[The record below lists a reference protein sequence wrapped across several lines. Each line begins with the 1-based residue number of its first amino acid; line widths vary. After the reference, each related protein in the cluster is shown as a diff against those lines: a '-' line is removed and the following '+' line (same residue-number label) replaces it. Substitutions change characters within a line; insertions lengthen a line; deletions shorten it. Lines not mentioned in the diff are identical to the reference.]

1 MNPFKAILA
10 IAVSLALTLPVFAD
24 EDEDDEREIH
34 RRTNS
39 EVREFFET
47 RFPELL
53 EHLRHAEE
61 EGDEEGVEQ
70 FWHEASKF
78 VGEFFL
84 TREEL
89 GPDAAEIFL
98 VLRRTEFVADRL
110 TDEFHNTEDDSA
122 ATKIKAHLREVIS
135 THLEHQL
142 KLEQIDRARREL
154 EEVARE
160 LEEIAAHRDEIVT
173 DELHERLSGEEEEE
187 EDDGEEEEEDETEE
201 DDGEEEDDETEDDRS
216 LSEFQ

>member
-10 IAVSLALTLPVFAD
+10 IAVSFALTLPVFAD

-47 RFPELL
+47 RFPEPL

-110 TDEFHNTEDDSA
+110 TDEFHHTEDDSA

-142 KLEQIDRARREL
+142 KLEQIELDHARREL

-160 LEEIAAHRDEIVT
+160 LEEIAAHRDEIVS
-173 DELHERLSGEEEEE
+173 DELHERLSGEEEDDDGEEDNGE
-187 EDDGEEEEEDETEE
+187 EDDGEED
-201 DDGEEEDDETEDDRS
+201 DDETEDDRS

>member
-47 RFPELL
+47 HFPEPL

-70 FWHEASKF
+70 FWHESSKF

-110 TDEFHNTEDDSA
+110 TDEFHHTEDDSA

-160 LEEIAAHRDEIVT
+160 LEEFAAHRDEIVT
-173 DELHERLSGEEEEE
+173 DELHERLSGEEEE
-187 EDDGEEEEEDETEE
+187 DDGEE
-201 DDGEEEDDETEDDRS
+201 DDDDETEDDRS

>member
-47 RFPELL
+47 HFPEPL

-110 TDEFHNTEDDSA
+110 TDEFHHTEDDSA

-187 EDDGEEEEEDETEE
+187 DDGEED
-201 DDGEEEDDETEDDRS
+201 DDETEDDRS

>member
-47 RFPELL
+47 HFPEPL

-70 FWHEASKF
+70 FWHESSKF

-110 TDEFHNTEDDSA
+110 TDEFHHTEDDSA

-160 LEEIAAHRDEIVT
+160 LEEFAAHRDEIVT
-173 DELHERLSGEEEEE
+173 DELHERLSGEEEE
-187 EDDGEEEEEDETEE
+187 DDGEED
-201 DDGEEEDDETEDDRS
+201 DDETEDDRS

>member
-47 RFPELL
+47 HFPEPL

-110 TDEFHNTEDDSA
+110 TDEFHHPEDDSA

-173 DELHERLSGEEEEE
+173 DELHERLSGEEE
-187 EDDGEEEEEDETEE
+187 DDGEE
-201 DDGEEEDDETEDDRS
+201 DDDDETEDDRS